1 MNTRKDVTV
10 TLEASPSNSLVVRS
24 TPGCDRR
31 AASNLKE
38 SPNFVGWALFQSASH
53 CHRLSAGPS
62 DAAAI
67 ERIRFQRPL
76 HFIADNHSS
85 KSPKKQWH

>member
-1 MNTRKDVTV
+1 MNFVYMIIRKDVIV
-10 TLEASPSNSLVVRS
+10 TLKASPLNSRVVRS

-31 AASNLKE
+31 AASTLKE

-67 ERIRFQRPL
+67 ERRRFQRL
-76 HFIADNHSS
+76 
-85 KSPKKQWH
+85 